1 MDKYHSSSCLT
12 FKKQLEIEEKYK
24 FGEHQ
29 KDARRALHQ
38 HAPHFQIALEYYAD
52 ELKTK
57 RFEICLYTHPHPLV
71 DCPVVDSQLMIG
83 WKSRERRLL
92 ISITAD
98 SEVLYILFPQNY
110 QRFKNFHFELEI
122 IRKIISC
129 FSVYFWPMITV
140 SANEGG

>member
-1 MDKYHSSSCLT
+1 MTSPIYLALPDGSVVCTDMISCALNAGHWKIGSYLMDKYHSSSCLT

-71 DCPVVDSQLMIG
+71 DCPVVDSQLMI
-83 WKSRERRLL
+83 
-92 ISITAD
+92 D
-98 SEVLYILFPQNY
+98 
-110 QRFKNFHFELEI
+110 
-122 IRKIISC
+122 
-129 FSVYFWPMITV
+129 
-140 SANEGG
+140 